1 MHSSLAALHASPDPA
16 WTAGGK
22 FLPSCRLLAADAKL
36 CVRFWAKVSRKDQE
50 GGCWLWQA
58 QKREDGYGK
67 FHLRNEHGQK
77 INVAAHRLSF
87 ALANGRWPSS
97 SKMIM
102 HTCDNPACVNPAHL
116 QEGTR
121 SENLS
126 DCWKKNRR
134 DRPRET
140 RYGVGFWHSGNPG
153 RALHGSS
160 PLTEWDVHE
169 IRRMAS
175 AGELSSDA
183 AKKAAAAEFKI
194 SVNSLKDCIAR
205 RTFQWIGGGH

>member
-1 MHSSLAALHASPDPA
+1 MMCNPTELKA

-22 FLPSCRLLAADAKL
+22 FLPSCRSLIADATL
-36 CVRFWAKVSRKDQE
+36 CARFWGKVSRKESGPAD
-50 GGCWLWQA
+50 CWLWQGS
-58 QKREDGYGK
+58 KRGDGYGK
-67 FHLRNEHGQK
+67 FHLLNEHGQE
-77 INVAAHRLSF
+77 IGITAHRLSY
-87 ALANGRWPSS
+87 ALANGRWPQP

-134 DRPRET
+134 GRSRET
-140 RYGVGFWHSGNPG
+140 RYGTSFWRSGNPG

-160 PLTEWDVHE
+160 PLTEWDVRE

-175 AGELSSDA
+175 AGELSSDE
-183 AKKAAAAEFKI
+183 AKKAAAKEFKI

-205 RTFQWIGGGH
+205 RTFQWIGGGHANV